1 MLKFYNTLSRKKEE
15 FRPLKAKEV
24 RMYTCGPTVYNYPHI
39 GNYRAYMF
47 DDLLRRHLEYKG
59 FKVMQVMNLTD
70 VDDKT
75 IKGSREEGLSL
86 NEFTQKYKK
95 AFFEDIQ
102 ALNIEKAEFYPEAT
116 KHIPEMIELIKKLLK
131 KGLAYKGEDG
141 SIYFSIK
148 KFKDYGRLS
157 HFKIKKLKEGARVSQ
172 DEYEKEEA
180 KDFALWKAWSEEDG
194 EVFWETELGKGR
206 PGWHIECSAMSMK
219 YLGESFDIH
228 TGGIDNMFPHH
239 ENEIAQSEGATG
251 KKFVNYWLHNSHLIV
266 EGKKMSKSLGN
277 FYTLRDLL
285 EKNYDPKAIR
295 YLLISTHYRN
305 ELNFSFEGL
314 NSAKNVIEKF
324 RDFMIKLKGIK
335 QKKENKRINE
345 LIAGIEKGFED
356 AMDDDLNIALALSKI
371 FDFMKEVNKL
381 IDSNELGEKDAQ
393 KILALMKKF
402 DKVLGLLEF
411 KEERVGGEIEE
422 LIKKR
427 EQFRKEKKFA
437 EADAIRKE
445 LLEKGIQLDD
455 TKDGVKWKK
464 IK

>member
-15 FRPLKAKEV
+15 FKPLKAKEV

-39 GNYRAYMF
+39 GNYRAYIF
-47 DDLLRRHLEYKG
+47 DDLLRRYLEYKG
-59 FKVMQVMNLTD
+59 FKVTQVINLTD

-75 IKGSREEGLSL
+75 IKGAKEEGISL

-102 ALNIEKAEFYPEAT
+102 TLNIEKAEHYPEAT
-116 KHIPEMIELIKKLLK
+116 KHIPEMVELIKKLLK
-131 KGLAYKGEDG
+131 KGLAYKGEDE

-194 EVFWETELGKGR
+194 NVFWEAELGKGR

-228 TGGIDNMFPHH
+228 TGGTDNMFPHH

-285 EKNYDPKAIR
+285 KKNYDPKAIR
-295 YLLISTHYRN
+295 FLLISTHYRN
-305 ELNFSFEGL
+305 ELNLSFEGL

-324 RDFMIKLKGIK
+324 REFIEKLKTIK
-335 QKKENKRINE
+335 QKKENKKINE
-345 LIAGIEKGFED
+345 LIAGIEKEFED
-356 AMDDDLNIALALSKI
+356 AMDDDLNIALALSRI
-371 FDFMKEVNKL
+371 FDFMKEANRL
-381 IDSNELGEKDAQ
+381 MDSNELGEKDA
-393 KILALMKKF
+393 KKVLALMNKF
-402 DKVLGLLEF
+402 DKVLGLLGF
-411 KEERVGGEIEE
+411 REEKIEKEIED

-427 EQFRKEKKFA
+427 EQYRKEKKFA

-455 TKDGVKWKK
+455 TRDGVKWKRVK
-464 IK
+464 